1 MKYVVA
7 NESPLNTTFFVMPPV
22 DEEKGVVDKTL
33 LPVLSY
39 KVYAYVATP
48 TPPVQYTVID
58 VPVFGFNVLG
68 ATGSI
73 TFVIGVGGATKPAV
87 AALWFGDS

>member
-7 NESPLNTTFFVMPPV
+7 NESPLNTTFFVVPPIE
-22 DEEKGVVDKTL
+22 DEKGVVNNT
-33 LPVLSY
+33 PVPVSSY
-39 KVYAYVATP
+39 KVYEYVTTP
-48 TPPVQYTVID
+48 TPPVQYTVIA

-73 TFVIGVGGATKPAV
+73 TFVIAVGGATKPTV
-87 AALWFGDS
+87 AGLWFGDS